1 MSQKSDQLGQKCPR
15 TTRIKQCQVS
25 LVKRRLKEKR
35 YRPGFRT
42 YKELGSQV
50 HTSGSTVKRFLAQKP
65 ITTDVAEGICRA
77 LGLEPEEILEGMG
90 LESISSSE
98 TLGSSSQPVLP
109 PLMNRLGSRALQP
122 LMDSLGVSLTRD
134 ELLVRDSSEVES
146 LEGEK
151 PALELQTYLEQGCRE
166 MLVPFQELTTNRL
179 TRPGVSLEFDDIYVE
194 RGLQQLQLGG
204 DFSKQPTQALFEG
217 NEITQLTHQ
226 QFFDQV
232 LGLGQSPTSQG
243 RLAITG
249 EAGAGK
255 STLLRKIASKIL
267 ENHLGFPIWIRLAH
281 LGDRSLS
288 EYLLTYWL
296 DTINTNI
303 NSEQLERFL
312 KQQCLEGRVWLLLDE
327 LDKMPQS
334 SRILLLDSMEQG
346 WVKGAQIIITSRTD
360 VWQFV
365 QNELPNFSVY
375 RPVNF
380 SASQLRQFISNWFK
394 QVGSSEQGLRLL
406 HRLENPRSEHIRDLS
421 KNPLYCSLLCYAY
434 GMGRGE
440 LPPTKAELYSDYVD
454 SLYEWQKRKPDHPE
468 ETKPTKRELRQ
479 ALGEL
484 ARRALEEGLTILKQD
499 FIENHFAELDEP
511 LFKLALELNLIILL
525 GRDPEKPSKNLYA
538 FFHSTFQEY
547 FAAKA
552 IADNWHFFLNPV
564 PGNPAAGSYRLFDSE
579 SKWLDVY
586 LFWLGLPDVNNASK
600 LSLLRALVG
609 FEDEC
614 GFNSYQLLAYFIAAV
629 GLPEFKSCPPSLAD
643 EIVGTIVKLSIGT
656 FEAEDQPFIWLDN
669 SIATSALT
677 VLLWTDAKRAV
688 DFLVSN
694 LSLIVENKYFQ
705 KYFAEILGEIG
716 IGNSKAIQAVSQLL
730 LRNPDEETKR
740 IWLWCL
746 GEIGIGDAN
755 AVSTLAQLY
764 CQSSDE
770 TTCLEIVKAL
780 IKVDPNNEYAIAV
793 VLRELSGGGKQLYIA
808 SLLEQ
813 AGVKNQTIIKLL
825 IQKINNTTDDSICLN
840 FVTFLSLINPK
851 EALPY
856 LQKLLSSQDDEIRL
870 QAAYT
875 LEKISPKNPQARQT
889 LNDLLT
895 CQNNLLVYG
904 AAMRLQEIK
913 PGSRKVQ
920 DTFIKLL
927 NSKDDYIASIT
938 AREWR
943 KIKIDTAEL
952 VDILLEVVR
961 NSQNQANRE
970 DAARTLLEIARDN
983 QNVTRGIIKLLD
995 TRRDEETQRL
1005 VAWYLGE
1012 IAPASSEAIKV
1023 LIKCLSSPIT
1033 QSVAVVSLGQVAE
1046 RDGEVVSALSS
1057 LLQSPVDEKL
1067 QRAVVKS
1074 LGKIG
1079 FDDLNAIRAL
1089 ENLVDESE
1097 DEETCFLAACTL
1109 IQISTDKSKAIEA
1122 LKKLIYSNSSQSSS
1136 FIQFQAAMALLPQLP
1151 SDINILETLIGW
1163 LLDNRGNPDRI
1174 ELDRDPEERCLQ
1186 PTIAN
1191 FLKTLVLPDQL
1202 PIIIN
1207 TIKSYKSRQD
1217 LASQT
1222 LYGLFGYGII
1232 WHYTQNL
1239 PYEKFYQACRGE

>member
-1 MSQKSDQLGQKCPR
+1 MVQL
-15 TTRIKQCQVS
+15 
-25 LVKRRLKEKR
+25 
-35 YRPGFRT
+35 
-42 YKELGSQV
+42 
-50 HTSGSTVKRFLAQKP
+50 
-65 ITTDVAEGICRA
+65 
-77 LGLEPEEILEGMG
+77 
-90 LESISSSE
+90 
-98 TLGSSSQPVLP
+98 
-109 PLMNRLGSRALQP
+109 
-122 LMDSLGVSLTRD
+122 
-134 ELLVRDSSEVES
+134 
-146 LEGEK
+146 
-151 PALELQTYLEQGCRE
+151 
-166 MLVPFQELTTNRL
+166 QELTTNRL
-179 TRPGVSLEFDDIYVE
+179 TRPGVSLELDDIYVE
-194 RGLQQLQLGG
+194 RGLQKLQPQPKLGG

-217 NEITQLTHQ
+217 NEITQPTHQ

-232 LGLGQSPTSQG
+232 LELGQSPTSQG

-281 LGDRSLS
+281 LRDRSLS

-346 WVKGAQIIITSRTD
+346 WVKGAQIIITSRTE

-454 SLYEWQKRKPDHPE
+454 SLYEWQKWKPDHSA

-499 FIENHFAELDEP
+499 FIKNHFAELEEP

-547 FAAKA
+547 FAAGA

-586 LFWLGLPDVNNASK
+586 LFWLGLPDVNSASK
-600 LSLLRALVG
+600 LSLFRALVG

-614 GFNSYQLLAYFIAAV
+614 GFNSYQLLAYFIAAA

-669 SIATSALT
+669 SIAASALT

-694 LSLIVENKYFQ
+694 FSLIVENKYFQ

-716 IGNSKAIQAVSQLL
+716 IGHSKAIQAVSQLL

-770 TTCLEIVKAL
+770 TTCLEIAES
-780 IKVDPNNEYAIAV
+780 IMKVDPNNKYAIAAF
-793 VLRELSGGGKQLYIA
+793 LSQVASSGNHSYIA
-808 SLLEQ
+808 SILERY
-813 AGVKNQTIIKLL
+813 GVENRIVIEFL
-825 IQKINNTTDDSICLN
+825 IQKINNTTDDFIGLKFAS
-840 FVTFLSLINPK
+840 FLSLVNPK
-851 EALPY
+851 ESLFY
-856 LQKLLSSQDDEIRL
+856 LQKLLTSQKNEIRFEAACTL
-870 QAAYT
+870 Q
-875 LEKISPKNPQARQT
+875 KISPDNPQAIQT
-889 LNDLLT
+889 LRNLLT
-895 CQNNLLVYG
+895 CENNFLVFS
-904 AAMRLQEIK
+904 AATMLQDIN
-913 PGSRKVQ
+913 PGSTKVQ
-920 DTFIKLL
+920 DIFIKLL
-927 NSKDDYIASIT
+927 NSKDDYIVLLT

-943 KIKIDTAEL
+943 KIKVNTAEL
-952 VDILLEVVR
+952 VNILLEIVR
-961 NSQNQANRE
+961 NSRNKADQE
-970 DAARTLLEIARDN
+970 DAARTLLEIAKDN
-983 QNVTRGIIKLLD
+983 QNVTREIIKLLD

-1005 VAWYLGE
+1005 VTWYLGE
-1012 IAPASSEAIKV
+1012 IVPASSESIKV
-1023 LIKCLSSPIT
+1023 LIGCLSSSIT
-1033 QSVAVVSLGQVAE
+1033 QSVAIVSLGQVAE
-1046 RDGEVVSALSS
+1046 RDEEAVSALINM
-1057 LLQSPVDEKL
+1057 LQSPVDEEL
-1067 QRAVVKS
+1067 RREAIKS

-1079 FDDLNAIRAL
+1079 FDNLNAIRAL
-1089 ENLVDESE
+1089 EKLVDESE
-1097 DEETCFLAACTL
+1097 DEETCFVAACTL
-1109 IQISTDKSKAIEA
+1109 SETSAGKSKGIKA
-1122 LKKLIYSNSSQSSS
+1122 LKNLLLSTQS
-1136 FIQFQAAMALLPQLP
+1136 FLLQFQAAMALWQRLPG
-1151 SDINILETLIGW
+1151 DIIILEILIGW
-1163 LLDNRGNPDRI
+1163 LLDNQGNPDI
-1174 ELDRDPEERCLQ
+1174 IKLDFDPEERCLLT
-1186 PTIAN
+1186 TIAD
-1191 FLKTLVLPDQL
+1191 FLKTLVLPEQLSIIDQIS
-1202 PIIIN
+1202 IIIN

-1217 LASQT
+1217 LASQA